1 MPRKVPS
8 GVQSRRGE
16 SYSSKGRMEEWK
28 VAPGKK
34 VEEANYRWKR
44 RKEVKNKMKKEM
56 VVLTGMIQQV
66 TEHVW

>member
-1 MPRKVPS
+1 
-8 GVQSRRGE
+8 
-16 SYSSKGRMEEWK
+16 MEEWK

-44 RKEVKNKMKKEM
+44 RKEVKNKMKKEERM